1 MILGRSRPW
10 LPQAVLLRSISREDY
25 ARVIG
30 KALPSLVRVERIL
43 KPRLSFLTVAVAER
57 LIGCVC
63 LIQSLQL
70 ASQSR

>member
-1 MILGRSRPW
+1 
-10 LPQAVLLRSISREDY
+10 
-25 ARVIG
+25 VIG

-63 LIQSLQL
+63 LILSLLL
-70 ASQSR
+70 ACQSR